1 MLNEKDAHLQE
12 KLVLMHERNSAIS
25 LRDSVQLEKE
35 VIEEENQTWKKMSK
49 ELKK

>member
-1 MLNEKDAHLQE
+1 
-12 KLVLMHERNSAIS
+12 MHERNSAIS
-25 LRDSVQLEKE
+25 VRDSVQLEKE